1 MKQIELLVPKLGM
14 DAIEATVASWL
25 VCEGDRVEKGTPLVE
40 LETEKVSFV
49 VESEVDGIVARF
61 IQQVGA
67 VVPVRDALAIL
78 ETEWRSGTADG
89 AAVMTLD
96 L

>member
-14 DAIEATVASWL
+14 DATEATVVSWL

-49 VESEVDGIVARF
+49 VDSEVDGIFAKF
-61 IQQVGA
+61 IQQAGA
-67 VVPVRDALAIL
+67 VVPVGDALAIL
-78 ETEWRSGTADG
+78 ETE
-89 AAVMTLD
+89 
-96 L
+96 